1 MLHIGC
7 ANIGAAGVAEVDDPE
22 FTGVVIITP
31 LLPILISQR
40 ERPPD
45 FRTGKR
51 RLREG
56 RLLGRGIAG
65 CEQQRSGKHYNK
77 FIHDA
82 ASNGLVKAQYQDSFI
97 ESGTVNMR
105 NSSTGFTSGKLAI
118 AVIALSMFAAPV
130 AAQFSDS
137 YNFLKAVKDRKG
149 EDAEKYINVPGS
161 GAVIINTKSD
171 DTGETALHIV
181 TARRD
186 YDWLGYL
193 LSKGAKADIAD
204 KKGATPLMLAT
215 QLGWSDGA
223 QLLIDRKA
231 LVDATN
237 RSGETALI
245 RAVQLRNSEMVRLL
259 MKAGANADKQDSVA
273 GYSARDYAL
282 QDGRGS
288 AILAIIESGGKS
300 DAPTIAPKTKTGD
313 LDFSGIE
320 EKPVT
325 QDKPKAQ

>member
-1 MLHIGC
+1 M
-7 ANIGAAGVAEVDDPE
+7 
-22 FTGVVIITP
+22 
-31 LLPILISQR
+31 
-40 ERPPD
+40 
-45 FRTGKR
+45 
-51 RLREG
+51 
-56 RLLGRGIAG
+56 
-65 CEQQRSGKHYNK
+65 
-77 FIHDA
+77 
-82 ASNGLVKAQYQDSFI
+82 AQYQDSFI
-97 ESGTVNMR
+97 ESGTVNMGT
-105 NSSTGFTSGKLAI
+105 SSNRFTAGKLAL
-118 AVIALSMFAAPV
+118 AVIALSIVAAPV

-149 EDAEKYINVPGS
+149 EEAEKFINVPGS
-161 GAVIINTKSD
+161 GLVIINTRAD

-193 LSKGAKADIAD
+193 LGKGAKADIAD
-204 KKGATPLMLAT
+204 KKGTTPLMLAT
-215 QLGWSDGA
+215 QLSWADGA
-223 QLLIDRKA
+223 QLLITMKA
-231 LVDATN
+231 QVDATN

-288 AILAIIESGGKS
+288 AILAIIESGGKNEEPKIES
-300 DAPTIAPKTKTGD
+300 ESKAPD

-320 EKPVT
+320 EKPASP
-325 QDKPKAQ
+325 DKPNPQ

>member
-1 MLHIGC
+1 
-7 ANIGAAGVAEVDDPE
+7 
-22 FTGVVIITP
+22 
-31 LLPILISQR
+31 
-40 ERPPD
+40 
-45 FRTGKR
+45 
-51 RLREG
+51 
-56 RLLGRGIAG
+56 
-65 CEQQRSGKHYNK
+65 
-77 FIHDA
+77 
-82 ASNGLVKAQYQDSFI
+82 
-97 ESGTVNMR
+97 MR
-105 NSSTGFTSGKLAI
+105 NSSNRFTSGKLAI
-118 AVIALSMFAAPV
+118 AVITLSMFAAPV

-300 DAPTIAPKTKTGD
+300 DAPTIAPESKTGD

-320 EKPVT
+320 
-325 QDKPKAQ
+325 DKPATQAMPKPQ

>member
-1 MLHIGC
+1 MRIPS
-7 ANIGAAGVAEVDDPE
+7 N
-22 FTGVVIITP
+22 
-31 LLPILISQR
+31 
-40 ERPPD
+40 
-45 FRTGKR
+45 
-51 RLREG
+51 RL
-56 RLLGRGIAG
+56 
-65 CEQQRSGKHYNK
+65 
-77 FIHDA
+77 
-82 ASNGLVKAQYQDSFI
+82 
-97 ESGTVNMR
+97 
-105 NSSTGFTSGKLAI
+105 TSGKLAL
-118 AVIALSMFAAPV
+118 AAIALSLIAVPV

-149 EDAEKYINVPGS
+149 EEAEKFINVAGS
-161 GAVIINTKSD
+161 GSVIINTKSD

-193 LSKGAKADIAD
+193 LGKGAKADIAD
-204 KKGATPLMLAT
+204 KKGTTPLMLAT
-215 QLGWSDGA
+215 QLSWADGA

-300 DAPTIAPKTKTGD
+300 EVPSVPPENKTAD

-325 QDKPKAQ
+325 PRAPTPR